1 MKKIL
6 LFLGL
11 SCCLLSCNKDDVIP
25 INTEAEGLN
34 DLIQTGVNSLSP
46 GEAQE
51 VADIFYSRAFG
62 DTFLK
67 KSRSTNVS
75 PINNDQNV
83 PVAYVVNNA
92 DGGWVIV
99 SATTDYYPI
108 LAFSESGQ
116 FTLDSN
122 KSYGLKIWI
131 DETILAIEE
140 SDKLDNETSSIIAA
154 EWLQYTSETQ
164 IEQLSG
170 PPGGNSPEAVMCR
183 NRMKELNETYYTDGW
198 SFRTLSSFT
207 GMSIPDQVYSIAD
220 QVRSPYEYTTVG
232 IKDVSSKTTNG
243 PLLTT
248 KWDQEKGFNE
258 LCPNKHP
265 AGCAAIAMAQIMKF
279 HKYPS
284 SFDWNSMPD
293 DYATYASQ
301 YLIAD
306 IGKTIGI
313 NYGPEGSEAK
323 YYDIPIGFIAYGYQS
338 SLKEHNSSDVASE
351 IIKFKRP
358 VCMTGVNPSTASGHA
373 WVCDGVE
380 QRNSNK
386 EYYVEYVNNGK
397 YDNLGYTLIDN
408 PGSFGYTTYSYFH
421 MNMGW
426 DGTDDGWY
434 LDNNVLHPTNRQD
447 IYVSIN

>member
-46 GEAQE
+46 SEAQE

-154 EWLQYTSETQ
+154 EWLQYTSEIQ

-220 QVRSPYEYTTVG
+220 QVRSPYEYTIVG

-358 VCMTGVNPSTASGHA
+358 VCMTGVDPLKNE
-373 WVCDGVE
+373 VM
-380 QRNSNK
+380 
-386 EYYVEYVNNGK
+386 
-397 YDNLGYTLIDN
+397 LGYA
-408 PGSFGYTTYSYFH
+408 
-421 MNMGW
+421 ME
-426 DGTDDGWY
+426 
-434 LDNNVLHPTNRQD
+434 
-447 IYVSIN
+447 

>member
-154 EWLQYTSETQ
+154 EWLQYTSEIQ

-220 QVRSPYEYTTVG
+220 QVRSPYEYTIVG

-358 VCMTGVNPSTASGHA
+358 VCMTGVDPLKNEGHA

-380 QRNSNK
+380 KRNSNK

-434 LDNNVLHPTNRQD
+434 LDNNVLHPTNRKD

>member
-140 SDKLDNETSSIIAA
+140 SDKLDNETFSMIAA

-220 QVRSPYEYTTVG
+220 QVRSPYEYTIVG
-232 IKDVSSKTTNG
+232 IKDVSSKT
-243 PLLTT
+243 
-248 KWDQEKGFNE
+248 
-258 LCPNKHP
+258 
-265 AGCAAIAMAQIMKF
+265 
-279 HKYPS
+279 
-284 SFDWNSMPD
+284 
-293 DYATYASQ
+293 
-301 YLIAD
+301 
-306 IGKTIGI
+306 
-313 NYGPEGSEAK
+313 
-323 YYDIPIGFIAYGYQS
+323 
-338 SLKEHNSSDVASE
+338 
-351 IIKFKRP
+351 
-358 VCMTGVNPSTASGHA
+358 
-373 WVCDGVE
+373 
-380 QRNSNK
+380 SN
-386 EYYVEYVNNGK
+386 
-397 YDNLGYTLIDN
+397 
-408 PGSFGYTTYSYFH
+408 
-421 MNMGW
+421 
-426 DGTDDGWY
+426 GTD
-434 LDNNVLHPTNRQD
+434 NE
-447 IYVSIN
+447 VSQISIFF

>member
-122 KSYGLKIWI
+122 KNDGLKDWI

-154 EWLQYTSETQ
+154 EWLQYTSEIQ

-220 QVRSPYEYTTVG
+220 QVRSPYEYTIVG

-313 NYGPEGSEAK
+313 NYGSGGSEAK
-323 YYDIPIGFIAYGYQS
+323 DYDIPNGFIAYGYQS
-338 SLKEHNSSDVASE
+338 SIKGHNSNDVISE
-351 IIKFKRP
+351 ITKFKRP

-380 QRNSNK
+380 QRNSKK

-397 YDNLGYTLIDN
+397 YDNFGYTLIDN
-408 PGSFGYTTYSYFH
+408 PGSFGYTSYYYFH
-421 MNMGW
+421 INWGW
-426 DGTDDGWY
+426 NGCIF
-434 LDNNVLHPTNRQD
+434 R
-447 IYVSIN
+447 SIPVHIPVAYKA

>member
-122 KSYGLKIWI
+122 KNDGLKDWI

-154 EWLQYTSETQ
+154 EWLQYTSEIQ

-220 QVRSPYEYTTVG
+220 QVRSPYEYTIVG

-313 NYGPEGSEAK
+313 NYGSGGSEAK
-323 YYDIPIGFIAYGYQS
+323 DYDIPNGFIAYGYQS
-338 SLKEHNSSDVASE
+338 SIKGHNSNDVISE
-351 IIKFKRP
+351 ITKFKRP

-380 QRNSNK
+380 QRNSKK
-386 EYYVEYVNNGK
+386 EYYVEYVNC
-397 YDNLGYTLIDN
+397 LLYTSPSPRD
-408 PGSFGYTTYSYFH
+408 
-421 MNMGW
+421 
-426 DGTDDGWY
+426 
-434 LDNNVLHPTNRQD
+434 
-447 IYVSIN
+447 